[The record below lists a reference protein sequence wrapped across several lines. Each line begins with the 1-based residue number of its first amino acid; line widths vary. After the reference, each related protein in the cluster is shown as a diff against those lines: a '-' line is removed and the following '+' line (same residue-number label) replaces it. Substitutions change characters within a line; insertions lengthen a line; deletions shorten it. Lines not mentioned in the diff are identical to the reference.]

1 MKHLDFI
8 LSIYSFIYLFS
19 FFFFSFLFFFLGG
32 GAGGRRQKCKFPHL
46 AKYQNGGGVL
56 NLRQEKCDKS
66 LNLLPILIYKVFFME
81 PQTP

>member
-1 MKHLDFI
+1 MKDIDFI
-8 LSIYSFIYLFS
+8 LSIYFISFS
-19 FFFFSFLFFFLGG
+19 FFGGGGGG
-32 GAGGRRQKCKFPHL
+32 GAQKCKFPHL

-81 PQTP
+81 RHTP